1 MAPSPALG
9 RGDTDR
15 RGRDGHTAFRLRTIT
30 QAPLNPVTI
39 DYDAVGRRTR
49 LTLPNQVSTEY
60 QYDGASRLTALIH
73 RNAPGI
79 LGDLT
84 YIYDPAGNRTGV
96 GGSLPRTLL
105 PGPVASATYDA
116 ANRQCTFGDKTL
128 TCDANGN
135 LTSVSEP
142 SRVTTLT
149 WDARNRLTSVT
160 GPNLSW
166 AFGYDGFGRRAQ
178 KTINTRRSDF
188 R

>member
-1 MAPSPALG
+1 M
-9 RGDTDR
+9 
-15 RGRDGHTAFRLRTIT
+15 
-30 QAPLNPVTI
+30 NPVTI

-60 QYDGASRLTALIH
+60 HYNTASRLTALIY
-73 RNAPGI
+73 RTSPGL

-84 YIYDPAGNRTGV
+84 YVYD
-96 GGSLPRTLL
+96 
-105 PGPVASATYDA
+105 PVASATYDA
-116 ANRQCTFGDKTL
+116 ANRQCTFGDKTR